1 MTIKYLK
8 KATKTASTDDTKTK
22 EIVQNLLKEL
32 EKSKEE
38 GCKELTKKFDK
49 YDGEIIVSKEKI
61 EEIKKKLDQKT
72 KDDIRFSYDRVKK
85 FAEAQLKNYGQD
97 FEVELSNGLYAGQK
111 LVPVNTAGCYIPGGR
126 YAHIASAVMSVT
138 TAKVAGV
145 KNIIACSPPK
155 ENIGA
160 HPSIIYTAD
169 LCGAD
174 VILNLGGVPAIAA
187 MTYGLFGNA
196 PADILV
202 GPGNQFVAEAKRIL
216 FGKVGIDLFAG
227 PTEIGIIADE
237 TADPEIVA
245 VDLVGQAEHGYNSPA
260 WLYTT
265 SQKLADTVMKRVPEL
280 IDELPEV
287 PRLSA
292 EAAWRDYGEVILCD
306 TNEEMVKVSDDYAP
320 EHLELQTKNLKW
332 FAMPAVA
339 GMALDLGG
347 IQYTAAPS
355 NGFYMGT
362 EIGSLNLSDKRRY
375 NILPMVAKMMEL
387 DVSEER
393 TLWRDKAL
401 VEVNI
406 AVLYSFK
413 KQGVRMLDHH
423 ALSEFFMRF
432 NEEEEKMVVDQPTE
446 HRQESIVHTVSDT
459 VMESC
464 APLMQ
469 LMVTLVVRIW
479 PLEYWS
485 PPVMS
490 LCCRGQWMMW
500 RVHREESGGKK
511 RGEKRKTNASSV
523 FRFPT
528 CLFQEMRKIDTRCPQ
543 IATLCGLND
552 HKASLTSRLVLCCC
566 CSTQTLQT
574 PQRLLLPFPA
584 TCSFWIAPPRLSHA
598 LVLWRNF
605 VFQRTISAT

>member
-61 EEIKKKLDQKT
+61 EDIKKKLDQKT
-72 KDDIRFSYDRVKK
+72 KDDIKFSYDRVKK

-265 SQKLADTVMKRVPEL
+265 SQKLADAVMKRVPEL
-280 IDELPEV
+280 IEELPEV

-306 TNEEMVKVSDDYAP
+306 TNEEIVKVSDDYAP

-332 FAMPAVA
+332 FHEK
-339 GMALDLGG
+339 LKN
-347 IQYTAAPS
+347 Y
-355 NGFYMGT
+355 
-362 EIGSLNLSDKRRY
+362 GSLFIGEETTVAYGDKCSGT
-375 NILPMVAKMMEL
+375 NHILPTKGAGKYTGGLFVGKFIK
-387 DVSEER
+387 
-393 TLWRDKAL
+393 TL
-401 VEVNI
+401 
-406 AVLYSFK
+406 S
-413 KQGVRMLDHH
+413 
-423 ALSEFFMRF
+423 
-432 NEEEEKMVVDQPTE
+432 
-446 HRQESIVHTVSDT
+446 
-459 VMESC
+459 
-464 APLMQ
+464 
-469 LMVTLVVRIW
+469 
-479 PLEYWS
+479 
-485 PPVMS
+485 
-490 LCCRGQWMMW
+490 
-500 RVHREESGGKK
+500 
-511 RGEKRKTNASSV
+511 
-523 FRFPT
+523 
-528 CLFQEMRKIDTRCPQ
+528 
-543 IATLCGLND
+543 
-552 HKASLTSRLVLCCC
+552 
-566 CSTQTLQT
+566 
-574 PQRLLLPFPA
+574 
-584 TCSFWIAPPRLSHA
+584 
-598 LVLWRNF
+598 
-605 VFQRTISAT
+605 FQRMTKESTKEVGAAAARISRYEGMEAHARTGDVRLRKYGFSN